1 MKKKKTVGIDTT
13 RRRFMAYF
21 SGLGLGS
28 TLVPGVLW
36 GRMQDAGAQ
45 SVTLAMVTDA
55 LKLSGVEFSEEERNT
70 MVAGANQS
78 LTRAK
83 AIQQFHIPNDIS
95 PPFHVSAIVPGVVV
109 NKISK
114 PIVFAK
120 TPAVKVPGN
129 LEDVAFWPIRHLSE
143 LLKTKQVS
151 SVDLTRMYLDR
162 LHRYDNQLLN
172 TVTFLDELA
181 MTQAKAAD
189 AEIAKGHFRSVL
201 HGIPWGCKDIISVK
215 GYPTTWGSASMKD
228 NVPEYDASVVE
239 MLREAGAVLLAK
251 LTTGEMAQGA
261 NWFGG
266 MTRNPWSVSTGSGG
280 SSAGPGSA
288 TAAGCVGFAIGTETS
303 GSILGPSRTCG
314 VTGLR
319 PTFGRVSRYGV
330 MALGWTYDRLGPMC
344 RYAEDCAM
352 VMSVIARPDGRD
364 MSISDLPF
372 NWNPATMDIR
382 KLKIGIT
389 GLDGPVGPEA
399 QKMMDVLKSLG
410 ATITP
415 FSIPNSTLPQ
425 YSDGYNYEQGAFFDE
440 FVRAGKVEQ
449 MTNPPRGNGFK
460 SARLLN
466 VVDYLQMSRI
476 RMMSMME
483 LAKATSGFD
492 VYFSAP
498 AAGNRGGGGRGAPA
512 TGDAAATPAAGGGRG
527 GRGGRGAGAAAG
539 AGAPNAPVAPP
550 QPAPPNNNAAGY
562 PGVQVVTSFSEPS
575 EAAPAGLPQGITLF
589 GPPFKETEILFVAK
603 SFQDAA
609 QLHTKKPILK
619 A

>member
-1 MKKKKTVGIDTT
+1 MKKKKPVRIDVT

-21 SGLGLGS
+21 SSLGLGAS
-28 TLVPGVLW
+28 LVPGVLW
-36 GRMQDAGAQ
+36 AKMQDAGAQ
-45 SVTLAMVTDA
+45 TITLEMVTDA
-55 LKLSGVEFSEEERNT
+55 LKLSGVEFTEEERNG

-83 AIQQFHIPNDIS
+83 AIQAFHIPNDIS

-109 NKISK
+109 NKVAK

-120 TPAVKVPGN
+120 APAVKVPGN
-129 LEDVAFWPIRHLSE
+129 LEDVASWPIRHLSE

-151 SVDLTRMYLDR
+151 SVDLTKMYLER
-162 LHRYDNQLLN
+162 LHRYNGQLLN

-181 MTQAKAAD
+181 MQQARAAD
-189 AEIAKGHFRSVL
+189 ADIAAGRLRSAV

-215 GYPTTWGSASMKD
+215 GYPTTWGSAAMKNKVYD
-228 NVPEYDASVVE
+228 YDASVVE

-288 TAAGCVGFAIGTETS
+288 TAAGCVGFSIGTETS

-352 VMSVIARPDGRD
+352 VMSVVAKPDGRD

-372 NWNPATMDIR
+372 NWNPSSMDIR
-382 KLKIGIT
+382 KLKIGVT
-389 GLDGPVGPEA
+389 GMDGPIGESA

-410 ATITP
+410 ATLVPLT
-415 FSIPNSTLPQ
+415 IPNSTLPSF
-425 YSDGYNYEQGAFFDE
+425 SDGYNYEQGAFFDE
-440 FVRAGKVEQ
+440 FVRGGHVAE

-476 RMMSMME
+476 RMMSMIE

-492 VYFSAP
+492 VYFSATAP
-498 AAGNRGGGGRGAPA
+498 ANRGGGRGGRGAGAP
-512 TGDAAATPAAGGGRG
+512 GAAGAAGAAGGGRG
-527 GRGGRGAGAAAG
+527 GRG
-539 AGAPNAPVAPP
+539 AGAPNGPATPP
-550 QPAPPNNNAAGY
+550 PPGPPNNNSAGY
-562 PGVQVVTSFSEPS
+562 PGVAVVTNFGEPT
-575 EAAPAGLPQGITLF
+575 EAAPAGLPQGVTLF

>member
-1 MKKKKTVGIDTT
+1 
-13 RRRFMAYF
+13 
-21 SGLGLGS
+21 
-28 TLVPGVLW
+28 
-36 GRMQDAGAQ
+36 
-45 SVTLAMVTDA
+45 
-55 LKLSGVEFSEEERNT
+55 
-70 MVAGANQS
+70 
-78 LTRAK
+78 
-83 AIQQFHIPNDIS
+83 
-95 PPFHVSAIVPGVVV
+95 VV
-109 NKISK
+109 NKVAK
-114 PIVFAK
+114 PVAFAK
-120 TPAVKVPGN
+120 APSVKVPGN

-151 SVDLTRMYLDR
+151 SVELTKMYLER
-162 LHRYDNQLLN
+162 LHRYDKQLLN

-189 AEIAKGHFRSVL
+189 ADIAAGRFRSAV

-215 GYPTTWGSASMKD
+215 GYPTTWGSAAMKTH
-228 NVPEYDASVVE
+228 VPEYDASVVE
-239 MLREAGAVLLAK
+239 MLREGGAVLLAK

-319 PTFGRVSRYGV
+319 PTFGRISRYGV

-352 VMSVIARPDGRD
+352 VMSVVAKPDARD

-372 NWNPATMDIR
+372 NWSPASMDIR
-382 KLKIGIT
+382 KLKIGVT
-389 GLDGPVGPEA
+389 GMDGPIGPEA
-399 QKMMDVLKSLG
+399 QKLIDVLKSLG
-410 ATITP
+410 ATLVPLT
-415 FSIPNSTLPQ
+415 IPNSKLPQ
-425 YSDGYNYEQGAFFDE
+425 YSDGYNFEQGAFFDE
-440 FVRAGKVEQ
+440 FVRAGKVAE

-483 LAKATSGFD
+483 LASHF
-492 VYFSAP
+492 
-498 AAGNRGGGGRGAPA
+498 RLR
-512 TGDAAATPAAGGGRG
+512 R
-527 GRGGRGAGAAAG
+527 
-539 AGAPNAPVAPP
+539 
-550 QPAPPNNNAAGY
+550 
-562 PGVQVVTSFSEPS
+562 
-575 EAAPAGLPQGITLF
+575 LLF
-589 GPPFKETEILFVAK
+589 GISRRQSRRRRSRWWCSWCRPWRRWRCRCGTECSSSAR
-603 SFQDAA
+603 AA
-609 QLHTKKPILK
+609 Q
-619 A
+619 

>member
-1 MKKKKTVGIDTT
+1 MKKKTEDVDEK
-13 RRRFMAYF
+13 RRRFLAYC
-21 SGLGLGS
+21 SGLGLTT
-28 TLVPGVLW
+28 TLVPGLLW
-36 GRMQDAGAQ
+36 GKMQEAGAQ
-45 SVTLAMVTDA
+45 TITLAMVTDS
-55 LKLSGVEFSEEERNT
+55 LKIAGVEFTEAERTT

-83 AIQQFHIPNDIS
+83 ALQAFHIPNDIS
-95 PPFHVSAIVPGVVV
+95 PPFHISAIVPGVVV
-109 NKISK
+109 NKVAK
-114 PIVFAK
+114 PVVFAK
-120 TPAVKVPGN
+120 APAVKVPGN
-129 LEDVAFWPIRHLSE
+129 LEDVATWPIRHLSE

-151 SVDLTRMYLDR
+151 SVDLTKMYLER
-162 LHRYDNQLLN
+162 LHRYDKQLLN
-172 TVTFLDELA
+172 TVTFLDDLA

-189 AEIAKGHFRSVL
+189 ADIAAGRFRSAV

-215 GYPTTWGSASMKD
+215 GYKTTWGSGAFKNTVYD
-228 NVPEYDASVVE
+228 YDASVVE
-239 MLREAGAVLLAK
+239 MLREGGAVLIAK

-266 MTRNPWSVSTGSGG
+266 MTRNPWNVSAGSGG

-288 TAAGCVGFAIGTETS
+288 TGAGCVGFSIGTETS

-319 PTFGRVSRYGV
+319 PTFGRISRYGV

-352 VMSVIARPDGRD
+352 VMSVVARPDGRD

-382 KLKIGIT
+382 KLKIGVT
-389 GLDGPVGPEA
+389 GLDGPIGPEA
-399 QKMMDVLKSLG
+399 QKMMDVLKGLG
-410 ATITP
+410 ATIVPLT
-415 FSIPNSTLPQ
+415 IPNSTLPQ
-425 YSDGYNYEQGAFFDE
+425 VSDGYNFEQGAFFDE
-440 FVRAGKVEQ
+440 FVRSGRMGE
-449 MTNPPRGNGFK
+449 MTSQTRGNGFK

-466 VVDYLQMSRI
+466 VVDYLQSSRV

-483 LAKATSGFD
+483 LAKATNGFD
-492 VYFSAP
+492 VYFSAA
-498 AAGNRGGGGRGAPA
+498 AAGNRGGGRGAAPA
-512 TGDAAATPAAGGGRG
+512 EGAAPAGGRG
-527 GRGGRGAGAAAG
+527 GGGG
-539 AGAPNAPVAPP
+539 GAPA
-550 QPAPPNNNAAGY
+550 QPGPPNNNAAGY
-562 PGVQVVTSFSEPS
+562 PGVQVVTHFSEPS

-603 SFQDAA
+603 SFQDVA
-609 QLHTKKPILK
+609 QLHTRKPILK

>member
-1 MKKKKTVGIDTT
+1 MKKQKTAGVDKT
-13 RRRFMAYF
+13 RRRFIAYF
-21 SGLGLGS
+21 SGLGLGAS
-28 TLVPGVLW
+28 LVPGVLW
-36 GRMQDAGAQ
+36 ARMQDSGAQ
-45 SVTLAMVTDA
+45 TITLAMVTDA
-55 LKLSGVEFSEEERNT
+55 LKLGGVEFSEAERT
-70 MVAGANQS
+70 AMVAGANQS

-83 AIQQFHIPNDIS
+83 AIQSFHIPNDVS

-109 NKISK
+109 NRVAK
-114 PIVFAK
+114 PIAFAK
-120 TPAVKVPGN
+120 APPVKAPGN
-129 LEDVAFWPIRHLSE
+129 LEDVAFWPVRHLSE

-151 SVDLTRMYLDR
+151 SVELTKMYLER
-162 LHRYDNQLLN
+162 LHRYDKQLLN

-189 AEIAKGHFRSVL
+189 ADIAAGRFRSAV
-201 HGIPWGCKDIISVK
+201 HGIPWGCKDIVSVK
-215 GYPTTWGSASMKD
+215 GYPTTWGSASMKNQVYD
-228 NVPEYDASVVE
+228 YDASVVE
-239 MLREAGAVLLAK
+239 MLREGGAVLIAK

-288 TAAGCVGFAIGTETS
+288 TGAGCVGFAIGTETS

-319 PTFGRVSRYGV
+319 PTFGRISRYGV

-352 VMSVIARPDGRD
+352 VMSVVAKPDGRD

-372 NWNPATMDIR
+372 NWSPATMDIR
-382 KLKIGIT
+382 KLKIGVT
-389 GLDGPVGPEA
+389 GLDGPVSPDA
-399 QKMMDVLKSLG
+399 QKLMDVLKGLG
-410 ATITP
+410 ATMTP
-415 FSIPNSTLPQ
+415 LTIPNSKLPQ
-425 YSDGYNYEQGAFFDE
+425 YSDGYNFEQGAFFDE
-440 FVRAGKVEQ
+440 FVRAGKVAE

-460 SARLLN
+460 SARILS

-483 LAKATSGFD
+483 LANATAGFD
-492 VYFSAP
+492 VYFSATAP
-498 AAGNRGGGGRGAPA
+498 APGGGRAARGGGRGAAP
-512 TGDAAATPAAGGGRG
+512 DAAAPNVPA
-527 GRGGRGAGAAAG
+527 
-539 AGAPNAPVAPP
+539 APP
-550 QPAPPNNNAAGY
+550 QPGPPNNNAAGY
-562 PGVQVVTSFSEPS
+562 PGVQVVTSFSAPT

-603 SFQDAA
+603 AFQDVA
-609 QLHTKKPILK
+609 QLHTRKPVLK

>member
-1 MKKKKTVGIDTT
+1 MKKTKTIDKT
-13 RRRFMAYF
+13 RRRFIAYF

-36 GRMQDAGAQ
+36 ARMQDAGAQ
-45 SVTLAMVTDA
+45 TIDLAMVTDA
-55 LKLSGVEFSEEERNT
+55 LKLSGAEFSETERET

-83 AIQQFHIPNDIS
+83 AIQSFHIPNDIS

-109 NKISK
+109 NKVAK
-114 PIVFAK
+114 PVVFAK
-120 TPAVKVPGN
+120 SPSVKVPGN

-143 LLKTKQVS
+143 LLKSKQVS
-151 SVDLTRMYLDR
+151 SVDLTKMYLER
-162 LHRYDNQLLN
+162 LHRYDKQLLN

-189 AEIAKGHFRSVL
+189 ADIAAGRFRSAV

-215 GYPTTWGSASMKD
+215 GYATTWGSAAMKN

-239 MLREAGAVLLAK
+239 MLREGGAVLIAK

-319 PTFGRVSRYGV
+319 PTFGRISRYGV

-352 VMSVIARPDGRD
+352 VMSVVAKPDGRD

-372 NWNPATMDIR
+372 NWNPSSMDIR
-382 KLKIGIT
+382 KLKIGVT
-389 GLDGPVGPEA
+389 GMDGPIGPEA
-399 QKMMDVLKSLG
+399 QKMMDVLKGLG
-410 ATITP
+410 ATLVPLT
-415 FSIPNSTLPQ
+415 IPNSKLPQ

-440 FVRAGKVEQ
+440 FVRTGKVAE

-460 SARLLN
+460 SARLMN

-492 VYFSAP
+492 VYFSAAP
-498 AAGNRGGGGRGAPA
+498 AANRGGGGRGAPA
-512 TGDAAATPAAGGGRG
+512 AGNAAAPAAGGRG
-527 GRGGRGAGAAAG
+527 GRGGGRGAAAAVG
-539 AGAPNAPVAPP
+539 ASNAPATPP
-550 QPAPPNNNAAGY
+550 QPGPPNNNAAGY
-562 PGVQVVTSFSEPS
+562 PGVQVVSSFSEAT
-575 EAAPAGLPQGITLF
+575 EAAPAGLPQGVTLF

-603 SFQDAA
+603 SFQDVA